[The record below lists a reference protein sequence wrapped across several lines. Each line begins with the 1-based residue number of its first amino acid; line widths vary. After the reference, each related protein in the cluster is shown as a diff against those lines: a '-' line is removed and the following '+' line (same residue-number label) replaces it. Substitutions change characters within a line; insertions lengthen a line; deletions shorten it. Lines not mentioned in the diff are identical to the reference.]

1 LHLYFMLYTSP
12 FEILDVPGA
21 ELQQMDRKLLL
32 LKKKQL
38 LAELELQ
45 NGHSIIIKNREF
57 TKNDILGLFEQI
69 ENGGAVEYHAAV
81 AADPVLLQFL
91 QTGSIKAGK
100 KFNGNPLYQDASF
113 IEFISPFYKAAF
125 NQFVLKAV
133 AASNYDTTGA
143 VFSNPLLLNGADY
156 DECLSKLHGYLQEK
170 LHNFTLLKNNFT
182 ANRYTDLSSLHSYYI
197 YDWILTLN
205 SLPDDFSGYREDYAV
220 ELYNFVVDLWNG
232 KKRDEAT
239 AMLYGIQNIKTDGN
253 VKKLISDLLD
263 KVSAAQQP
271 DAGSSSGGGVSAGRI
286 VWAVIS
292 IIIIILRVANCNRST
307 SYSSNNFP
315 SYSSLQDGFS
325 TGYIPFS
332 ASDKREEAM
341 LALLNTLQH
350 STTATYKV
358 KKPVV
363 FQTGDDPYRTIFSK
377 PVFKPVPETEKV
389 LEAETSPGYPRVVED
404 KSLSNDENAVA
415 TNTVT
420 REVIKGKTD
429 SISLLRVSNELTLE
443 TILFFISKQKVFSV
457 YMAPNSTYTLK
468 LTKGNYHLFG
478 YSGHKFS
485 NTLPLNYSYVTNTSA
500 QKILA
505 GLGRFDE
512 INSKMLLHL
521 KPEKNICFMAGYDML
536 SVEGQASLTINFDN
550 EEYFDIEGGKG
561 ISPIKTL
568 IPRRSSY

>member
-1 LHLYFMLYTSP
+1 MLYTSP

-57 TKNDILGLFEQI
+57 TKNDILSLFEQI
-69 ENGGAVEYHAAV
+69 EHGGAVEYHAAV

-91 QTGSIKAGK
+91 QSGSIKAGK
-100 KFNGNPLYQDASF
+100 KFNGNPLYQDTLF
-113 IEFISPFYKAAF
+113 IEFISPFYKTAF

-156 DECLSKLHGYLQEK
+156 DECMGKLHGYLQEK
-170 LHNFTLLKNNFT
+170 LHNFTLLKNSFT
-182 ANRYTDLSSLHSYYI
+182 TNRYTDLSSLHSYYI

-271 DAGSSSGGGVSAGRI
+271 DASSSSGGVSAGRV

-292 IIIIILRVANCNRST
+292 FILIALRIASTCNRSN
-307 SYSSNNFP
+307 SYSYNDNFR
-315 SYSSLQDGFS
+315 SYTSLQDGFT

-332 ASDKREEAM
+332 ASDKRGEAM

-358 KKPVV
+358 KKPVI
-363 FQTGDDPYRTIFSK
+363 FQTGDDPYKAIFSK
-377 PVFKPVPETEKV
+377 ADFKPVLETEKV
-389 LEAETSPGYPRVVED
+389 VEAETSSGYPRVEED
-404 KSLSNDENAVA
+404 KKLTNEEAV
-415 TNTVT
+415 TPPSTVVA
-420 REVIKGKTD
+420 EKTSMRGD
-429 SISLLRVSNELTLE
+429 SISLLRVSNELSLE
-443 TILFFISKQKVFSV
+443 TILFFISDQKVFSV
-457 YMAPNSTYTLK
+457 YMAPNSTYTVK
-468 LTKGNYHLFG
+468 LTRGSYHLFG
-478 YSGHKFS
+478 YSGKKFS
-485 NTLPLNYSYVTNTSA
+485 NTLPLNYSYTNNTSA
-500 QKILA
+500 KKILA
-505 GLGRFDE
+505 GMGRFDE

-521 KPEKNICFMAGYDML
+521 KPEKNISFSAGYAL
-536 SVEGQASLTINFDN
+536 SSNEGQALLTINFDN
-550 EEYFDIEGGKG
+550 EEYFNMEAGKG

-568 IPRRSSY
+568 IPRRNSY